1 MDLVPLSFFLPPR
14 YRSRSESTFL
24 EIFSPWNHSIC
35 VLPYKVSFRCEERVW
50 YLLSIVIKSETIIE
64 REREIEWWEFF
75 EKGFWKYFFCSE
87 APFWTF
93 GFGKLLVIF
102 FSDSIIVRLRV
113 PTKQL
118 FVSRCWNFHQDHLE
132 SLWVNNDRSVVVWW
146 LFAVCISV

>member
-1 MDLVPLSFFLPPR
+1 MDLVPLSFFLRPR

-75 EKGFWKYFFCSE
+75 EKGFWKYFF
-87 APFWTF
+87 APRLHF
-93 GFGKLLVIF
+93 GLWVRNIAGHF